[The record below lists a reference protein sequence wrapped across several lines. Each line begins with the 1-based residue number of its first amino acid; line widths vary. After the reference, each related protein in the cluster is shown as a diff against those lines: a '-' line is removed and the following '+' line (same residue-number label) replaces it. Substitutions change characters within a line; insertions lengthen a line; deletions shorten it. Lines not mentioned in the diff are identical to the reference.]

1 MHRWLVALALTL
13 LVLVF
18 AQAQPTPARPSV
30 QGRSTVLNELT
41 IVVVEATLTATPLTP
56 TRSVSLLPL
65 VLRAGNT
72 PTATRVP
79 VRCAAEYPTV
89 CIPPPPPDLNC
100 SDIPYR
106 NFTVHPPDRHKF
118 DSDGDGIGC
127 ETT

>member
-1 MHRWLVALALTL
+1 MRRWWLTIMCSL
-13 LVLVF
+13 LVMF
-18 AQAQPTPARPSV
+18 AQAQPTPAGSVV

-41 IVVVEATLTATPLTP
+41 IVVVEATMSATPVTP
-56 TRSVSLLPL
+56 TRSVNHLPL

-79 VRCAAEYPTV
+79 VTCAAEYPTICV
-89 CIPPPPPDLNC
+89 PPPPPDLNC
-100 SDIPYR
+100 TDISFR
-106 NFTVHPPDRHKF
+106 NFTVRSPDRHRF